1 MSLLIFST
9 ITYDLTNNKYFTL
22 DYKDAQNRPL
32 VPLILPF
39 SDRVAVVMGRK
50 EQPKRYQNLLLYR
63 TAEQL
68 T

>member
-1 MSLLIFST
+1 M
-9 ITYDLTNNKYFTL
+9 NNKYFTL
-22 DYKDAQNRPL
+22 AYKDAQNRPL